1 MLGDIEVNMSE
12 FSEKLTSYIVRSGY
26 SVYQLAKEA
35 SLDRTTLQK
44 TAKGQRLPSL
54 DYIKD
59 ICRYIKIS
67 SRQEEELIT
76 LYQIEKQGWETVEA
90 WHEIVG
96 CLNDIRAVYEKNADI
111 SLFAVHMDEKSLENF
126 NKEIQCSYT
135 TESEC
140 VKAIMCV
147 IEQEFMEQNTPE
159 IFMDVSWASGMALE
173 QCALTIYTEQSESKN
188 FVCHQLVNL
197 KNTEQ
202 ARGGILEN
210 VKMLRQILPY
220 ALAPKNEYDVRYMYV
235 NETHEDQK
243 SYLWEHYIIT
253 HQHVLLKKNHLVVI
267 SNKQIADVYREEVME
282 MMKEYRPL
290 LDFQGFSGEGI
301 RQYRQMINYYD
312 THLTYEPFPCVAL
325 MCPVELRKM
334 ILEDPKLKEYAA
346 AFFET
351 PKVPSDHYINIFG
364 MKGIMEFI
372 KTGHL
377 PGMFDSY
384 FVAETMEMRKSM
396 LISFYDQL
404 VAAPR
409 RLYLIN
415 EEEFEEGTSF
425 GIELCG
431 RNHVVFSSNAPE
443 YPFGYIFIDESG
455 ICDIFSSF
463 FDNFV
468 QSKYVYSIEETIE
481 KYEEIV
487 RNCFEELSDKEQ

>member
-1 MLGDIEVNMSE
+1 MSE

-90 WHEIVG
+90 WHEIDG

-126 NKEIQCSYT
+126 NKEIQRSYA

-140 VKAIMCV
+140 IKAIMCV

-159 IFMDVSWASGMALE
+159 IFMDVSWVSGVALE
-173 QCALTIYTEQSESKN
+173 QCALTTYTEQSESKN

-202 ARGGILEN
+202 TKEGILEN

-243 SYLWEHYIIT
+243 SYLWGHYIIT
-253 HQHVLLKKNHLVVI
+253 HQHVLLCSNKKNHLVVI

-301 RQYRQMINYYD
+301 HQYRQMINYYD

-334 ILEDPKLKEYAA
+334 ILEDPKLKEYAT

-364 MKGIMEFI
+364 MKGIKEFI

-396 LISFYDQL
+396 PISFYDQL

-455 ICDIFSSF
+455 ICDIFASF

-487 RNCFEELSDKEQ
+487 RKCFEELSDKEQ

>member
-1 MLGDIEVNMSE
+1 MSE

-111 SLFAVHMDEKSLENF
+111 SRFAVHMDEKSLENF

-253 HQHVLLKKNHLVVI
+253 HQHVLLCSNKKNHLVVI

-364 MKGIMEFI
+364 MKGIKEFI

-487 RNCFEELSDKEQ
+487 RNYFEELSDKEQ

>member
-1 MLGDIEVNMSE
+1 MSE

-90 WHEIVG
+90 WHEIDG

-126 NKEIQCSYT
+126 NKEIQRSYA

-140 VKAIMCV
+140 IKAIMCV

-159 IFMDVSWASGMALE
+159 IFMDVSWASGVALE
-173 QCALTIYTEQSESKN
+173 QCALTTYTEQSESKN

-202 ARGGILEN
+202 AREGILEN

-243 SYLWEHYIIT
+243 SYLWGHYIIT
-253 HQHVLLKKNHLVVI
+253 HQHVLLCSNKKNHLVVI

-312 THLTYEPFPCVAL
+312 THLTYEPFPCVTL

-351 PKVPSDHYINIFG
+351 PKVPSDHY
-364 MKGIMEFI
+364 
-372 KTGHL
+372 
-377 PGMFDSY
+377 
-384 FVAETMEMRKSM
+384 
-396 LISFYDQL
+396 
-404 VAAPR
+404 
-409 RLYLIN
+409 
-415 EEEFEEGTSF
+415 
-425 GIELCG
+425 
-431 RNHVVFSSNAPE
+431 
-443 YPFGYIFIDESG
+443 
-455 ICDIFSSF
+455 
-463 FDNFV
+463 
-468 QSKYVYSIEETIE
+468 
-481 KYEEIV
+481 
-487 RNCFEELSDKEQ
+487 

>member
-1 MLGDIEVNMSE
+1 MSE

-202 ARGGILEN
+202 AKGGILEN

-253 HQHVLLKKNHLVVI
+253 HQHVLLCSNKKNHLVVI

-364 MKGIMEFI
+364 MKGIKEFI

-487 RNCFEELSDKEQ
+487 RKCFEELRDKEQ

>member
-1 MLGDIEVNMSE
+1 MEVNMSE

-90 WHEIVG
+90 WREIDG

-126 NKEIQCSYT
+126 NKEIQRSYA

-140 VKAIMCV
+140 IKAIMCV

-159 IFMDVSWASGMALE
+159 IFMDVSWASGVALE
-173 QCALTIYTEQSESKN
+173 QCALTTYTEQSESKN

-202 ARGGILEN
+202 AREGILEN

-243 SYLWEHYIIT
+243 SYLWGHYIIT
-253 HQHVLLKKNHLVVI
+253 HQHVLLCSNKKKHLVVI

-312 THLTYEPFPCVAL
+312 THLTYEPFPCVTL

-364 MKGIMEFI
+364 MKGIKEFI
-372 KTGHL
+372 ETGHL

-384 FVAETMEMRKSM
+384 FVAETMEMRKIM
-396 LISFYDQL
+396 LTSFYDQL

-409 RLYLIN
+409 QFYMIN
-415 EEEFEEGTSF
+415 EDEFDEGSSF
-425 GIELCG
+425 GMELCG
-431 RNHVVFSSNAPE
+431 RNRVVFSSNAPE

-455 ICDIFSSF
+455 ICDIFVSF

-487 RNCFEELSDKEQ
+487 RKCFEELSDKEQ

>member
-1 MLGDIEVNMSE
+1 MSK
-12 FSEKLTSYIVRSGY
+12 FSEKLSSYITTSGY
-26 SVYQLAKEA
+26 NVYQLAKES

-44 TAKGQRLPSL
+44 TARGQRLPSL

-67 SRQEEELIT
+67 QKQEEELVT
-76 LYQIEKQGWETVEA
+76 LYQIEKQGRETVES
-90 WHEIVG
+90 WHEIEA
-96 CLNDIRAVYEKNADI
+96 CLNDIQTIYEKKSDI
-111 SLFAVHMDEKSLENF
+111 PLFAVHMDEQSLENF
-126 NKEIQCSYT
+126 NKEIQRRYT

-140 VKAIMCV
+140 IKAIMCV
-147 IEQEFMEQNTPE
+147 IEQEFMEQTTPE
-159 IFMDVSWASGMALE
+159 IFMDVSWASGIALE
-173 QCALTIYTEQSESKN
+173 QCALTPYKEQSGAKN

-197 KNTEQ
+197 RNTEQ
-202 ARGGILEN
+202 TRGGILEN
-210 VKMLRQILPY
+210 VKMLRQIIPY
-220 ALAPKNEYDVRYMYV
+220 ALTPKNEYDVRYMYV
-235 NETHEDQK
+235 NETNEDQH
-243 SYLWEHYIIT
+243 SHLWAHYIIT
-253 HQHVLLKKNHLVVI
+253 HQHVLLCSNKKDYMVVI
-267 SNKQIADVYREEVME
+267 SNKQIADVYRTEAME

-290 LDFQGFSGEGI
+290 LEFQGFSGDGI

-312 THLTYEPFPCVAL
+312 TRLTYESFPCVAL

-346 AFFET
+346 AYFEI
-351 PKVPSDHYINIFG
+351 PKISSDHYVNIFG
-364 MKGIMEFI
+364 MKGMKEFI
-372 KTGHL
+372 ETGHL

-384 FVAETMEMRKSM
+384 FVAETMEMRKIM
-396 LISFYDQL
+396 LTSFYDQL

-409 RLYLIN
+409 QFYMIN
-415 EEEFEEGTSF
+415 EDEFYEGSSF
-425 GIELCG
+425 GMELCG

-455 ICDIFSSF
+455 ICDIFASF

-487 RNCFEELSDKEQ
+487 RKCFEELSDKEQ